1 MAGKRD
7 DEVGSGTPLPVSP
20 ETIEIDIERTRADIG
35 VTIAALETRLSPAHL
50 KEQISSVKEHAVA
63 ELDDAKHKLKADI
76 RETANALGGAATD
89 LADRTMAAI
98 RKRPMPVVVGGV
110 ATFAV
115 FFGLRRAA
123 APRIEAPESEY
134 APFRRGAILVG
145 SFALGAALAL
155 VWRGRTFEKWV
166 RDAQGAER
174 GRPRTADPR
183 LSRMAW

>member
-7 DEVGSGTPLPVSP
+7 DEVGSEIALPVSP

-35 VTIAALETRLSPAHL
+35 VTIAAL
-50 KEQISSVKEHAVA
+50 
-63 ELDDAKHKLKADI
+63 KLKADI
-76 RETANALGGAATD
+76 RDTANALGGAVSD

-98 RKRPMPVVVGGV
+98 RKRPIPVVVGGV

-123 APRIEAPESEY
+123 APRIEAPGPEGEY

-183 LSRMAW
+183 MSRMAW